1 MFECLDYLESLLQDI
16 INYGEE
22 RRNDHSA
29 LVSKLETYA
38 FSAPADDNSGLPDK
52 TGIEQLRLISTRHNP
67 RSHKNGL
74 MYITIQVSL
83 RKHA

>member
-1 MFECLDYLESLLQDI
+1 MFCLNAWITLSLCCRDI

-38 FSAPADDNSGLPDK
+38 FSAPADDNSDLPDK
-52 TGIEQLRLISTRHNP
+52 TGIEQFAIDQYQEHIIRQKP
-67 RSHKNGL
+67 
-74 MYITIQVSL
+74 
-83 RKHA
+83 

>member
-52 TGIEQLRLISTRHNP
+52 TGIEQFAIDQYRAHNP
-67 RSHKNGL
+67 RSHETAL
-74 MYITIQVSL
+74 MYTHRL
-83 RKHA
+83 AFRKHA